1 MKRSIIALSLF
12 TTFVLAS
19 CGSDNVSSKNST
31 VSDSATV
38 STSAETSEHATAPQ
52 NEVGYEGMTEV
63 RT

>member
-12 TTFVLAS
+12 TAFVLAS

-38 STSAETSEHATAPQ
+38 STSAETSEHATARSDMR
-52 NEVGYEGMTEV
+52 E
-63 RT
+63 